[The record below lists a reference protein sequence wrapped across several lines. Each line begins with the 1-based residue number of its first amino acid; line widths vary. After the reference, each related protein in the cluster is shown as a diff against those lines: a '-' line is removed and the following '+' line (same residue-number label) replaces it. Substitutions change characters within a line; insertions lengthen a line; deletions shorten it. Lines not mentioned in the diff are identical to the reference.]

1 MFSALSVEEILSY
14 VTNNLWECMLA
25 FLLLVV
31 LIYELYF
38 LLRYLRAGA
47 QVTPLAEAAELPGVS
62 VIVCARNEEENLQDY
77 LHNLLTQDYPQ
88 YEVIVVDDGSED
100 QTRMILEQY
109 ARQCPKLY
117 HTFVPQG
124 ARVLSNKKLALTIGI
139 KAANHDYILLTDA
152 DCCPESKYWIREM
165 MTGFTQEQTE
175 VVLGFSPYFEKKGL
189 LNRLISYDTLFN
201 GLQYMGMARAGKP
214 YMGVGRNLAYKRE
227 TFFSTGGFKGLL
239 SNRAGDD
246 DLFVNRV
253 ATRTNTTVVCNRD
266 SLMWSVPKTTW
277 REWFYQKRR
286 HLSVS
291 PQYRTSSKI
300 RLTLEPLSRGLLYA
314 GVISSFML
322 GGIEVGCTALALL
335 LLRLLVQIITIN
347 IAAHRLGMRRY
358 GIGLVAYDIILPLI
372 TLYMLITQPFQK
384 KPLYW

>member
-1 MFSALSVEEILSY
+1 MVDDSSEDGSD
-14 VTNNLWECMLA
+14 
-25 FLLLVV
+25 LLL
-31 LIYELYF
+31 E
-38 LLRYLRAGA
+38 RWSR
-47 QVTPLAEAAELPGVS
+47 
-62 VIVCARNEEENLQDY
+62 
-77 LHNLLTQDYPQ
+77 Q
-88 YEVIVVDDGSED
+88 YSH
-100 QTRMILEQY
+100 
-109 ARQCPKLY
+109 LY

-139 KAANHDYILLTDA
+139 KAANHDYVLLTDA

-165 MTGFTQEQTE
+165 ITGFAQEQTE
-175 VVLGFSPYFEKKGL
+175 IVLGFSPYFEKKGL
-189 LNRLISYDTLFN
+189 LNRLIGYDTLFN

-214 YMGVGRNLAYKRE
+214 YMGVGRNLAYKRD
-227 TFFSTGGFKGLL
+227 TFFSSGGFKGLL

-246 DLFVNRV
+246 DLFVNRI

-291 PQYRTSSKI
+291 PQYRTSSKM
-300 RLTLEPLSRGLLYA
+300 RLVLEPLSRGILYA
-314 GVISSFML
+314 SVLTSLVL
-322 GGIEVGCTALALL
+322 GGTEVIVIALALF
-335 LLRLLVQIITIN
+335 LLRILIQIITIN
-347 IAAHRLGMRRY
+347 IAAHRLGMRKY
-358 GIGLVAYDIILPLI
+358 GIELVVYDIILPLI

>member
-1 MFSALSVEEILSY
+1 MLSISSFLSII
-14 VTNNLWECMLA
+14 NNPLA
-25 FLLLVV
+25 ITLLAIVGV
-31 LIYELYF
+31 ACIYQFYF
-38 LLRYLRAGA
+38 YLRYIRIGGKVSTSHHEA
-47 QVTPLAEAAELPGVS
+47 QHLPAVS
-62 VIVCARNEEENLQDY
+62 VVVCAHNEHTNLQDY
-77 LHNLLTQDYPQ
+77 LSLLLNQDYPC
-88 YEVIVVDDGSED
+88 YEVIVVDDSSED
-100 QTRMILEQY
+100 GSDLLLERWSRQY
-109 ARQCPKLY
+109 NHLY

-165 MTGFTQEQTE
+165 MTGFAQEQTE
-175 VVLGFSPYFEKKGL
+175 VVLGFSPYFEKRGL
-189 LNRLISYDTLFN
+189 LNRLIGYDTLFN

-214 YMGVGRNLAYKRE
+214 YMGVGRNLAYKRD

-246 DLFVNRV
+246 DLFVNRI

-291 PQYRTSSKI
+291 PQYHTSSKI
-300 RLTLEPLSRGLLYA
+300 RLTLEPLSRGVLYA
-314 GVISSFML
+314 GVLSSFIFGRM
-322 GGIEVGCTALALL
+322 EVGAIALALF
-335 LLRLLVQIITIN
+335 LLRFLVQIITIN
-347 IAAHRLGMRRY
+347 IAARRLGMRRY
-358 GIGLVAYDIILPLI
+358 GIGLVGYDIILPLI

>member
-1 MFSALSVEEILSY
+1 MLPILSY
-14 VTNNLWECMLA
+14 LSTINNPLA
-25 FLLLVV
+25 ITLLVIV
-31 LIYELYF
+31 GVACIYQFYF
-38 LLRYLRAGA
+38 YLRYIRIGSK
-47 QVTPLAEAAELPGVS
+47 VSTPYHKTQQLPAVS
-62 VIVCARNEEENLQDY
+62 VVVCAHNEHTNLQDY
-77 LHNLLTQDYPQ
+77 LSLLLNQDYPC
-88 YEVIVVDDGSED
+88 YEVIVVDDSSED
-100 QTRMILEQY
+100 GSDLLLERWSRQY
-109 ARQCPKLY
+109 SHLY

-246 DLFVNRV
+246 DLFVNRI

-322 GGIEVGCTALALL
+322 GGIEVRCTALALL

-347 IAAHRLGMRRY
+347 IAAHRLGMRGY
-358 GIGLVAYDIILPLI
+358 GIGQVAYDIILPLI

>member
-1 MFSALSVEEILSY
+1 MLSISSFLSFI
-14 VTNNLWECMLA
+14 NNPLA
-25 FLLLVV
+25 ITLLVIV
-31 LIYELYF
+31 GIVSIYQVYF
-38 LLRYLRAGA
+38 YLRYIRIGSK
-47 QVTPLAEAAELPGVS
+47 VSTPHYKTQQLPAVS
-62 VIVCARNEEENLQDY
+62 VVVCAHNEHTNLQDY
-77 LHNLLTQDYPQ
+77 LSLLLNQDYPC
-88 YEVIVVDDGSED
+88 YEVIVVDDSSED
-100 QTRMILEQY
+100 GSDLLLERWSRQY
-109 ARQCPKLY
+109 SHLY

-139 KAANHDYILLTDA
+139 KAANHDYVLLTDA

-165 MTGFTQEQTE
+165 ITGFAQEQTE
-175 VVLGFSPYFEKKGL
+175 IVLGFSPYFEKKGL
-189 LNRLISYDTLFN
+189 LNRLIGYDTLFN

-214 YMGVGRNLAYKRE
+214 YMGVGRNLAYKRD
-227 TFFSTGGFKGLL
+227 TFFSSGGFKGLL

-246 DLFVNRV
+246 DLFVNRI

-291 PQYRTSSKI
+291 PQYRTSSKM
-300 RLTLEPLSRGLLYA
+300 RLVLEPLSRGILYA
-314 GVISSFML
+314 SVLTSLVL
-322 GGIEVGCTALALL
+322 GGTEVIVIALALF
-335 LLRLLVQIITIN
+335 LLRILIQIITIN
-347 IAAHRLGMRRY
+347 IAAHRLGMRKY
-358 GIGLVAYDIILPLI
+358 GIELVVYDIILPLI